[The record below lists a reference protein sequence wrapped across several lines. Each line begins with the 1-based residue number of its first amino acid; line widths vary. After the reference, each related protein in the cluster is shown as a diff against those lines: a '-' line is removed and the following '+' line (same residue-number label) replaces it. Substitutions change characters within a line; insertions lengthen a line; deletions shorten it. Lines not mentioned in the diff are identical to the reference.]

1 VNENSSYKYKF
12 KQMFKKIGQPKTVDP
27 SDVILSMI
35 SVLVFSECLGLLL
48 GPGPNNEV
56 ILICFD
62 LFDIFVCKC
71 VPL

>member
-1 VNENSSYKYKF
+1 MVLLQCFWNGSTAVYKF
-12 KQMFKKIGQPKTVDP
+12 RRFLEWFYYNV
-27 SDVILSMI
+27 VF
-35 SVLVFSECLGLLL
+35 VFSECLGLLL